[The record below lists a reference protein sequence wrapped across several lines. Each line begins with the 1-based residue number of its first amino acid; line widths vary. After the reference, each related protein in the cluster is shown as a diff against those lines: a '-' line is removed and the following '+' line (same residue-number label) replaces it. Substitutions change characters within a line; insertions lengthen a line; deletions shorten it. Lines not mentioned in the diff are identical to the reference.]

1 MPEDS
6 MIETGVDKLVRLVK
20 QNKRISVPDAAKALD
35 VSKVVVEEWSDFLEE
50 EGIISIEY
58 KFTTPYLVDRVLSK
72 KEVED
77 KVKEFNGQ
85 REGFVRKAEV
95 CLSLLDKKGEVFQ
108 NVKEE
113 FQRLK
118 GELGGELQAVQ
129 TELRL
134 FEKYNQEK
142 RNIDNEIKQQELEFK
157 QKIHDMES
165 QIVKERERYSEILED
180 IKREQKE
187 LDKEKLQSMSF
198 RQTIKAMEATIT
210 KFDSTVADIKNNL
223 ASEEHNI
230 DGSEAHI
237 ERLKALAE
245 AAKKDIENRSAQ
257 MKELLVKSEEQEKK
271 IGELQRQILEK
282 ALRQKKSLEKP
293 SKIDKGYVE
302 RLKKLFEHNKKIED
316 YLAQVNSEKDRL
328 AHEFSEIIKKAR
340 AFRLIARGQDI
351 KQDVSDLHKKFLQ
364 VEKDKDQ
371 FEKEVSKLRSV
382 IKG

>member
-1 MPEDS
+1 

>member
-134 FEKYNQEK
+134 FEKYNQQK